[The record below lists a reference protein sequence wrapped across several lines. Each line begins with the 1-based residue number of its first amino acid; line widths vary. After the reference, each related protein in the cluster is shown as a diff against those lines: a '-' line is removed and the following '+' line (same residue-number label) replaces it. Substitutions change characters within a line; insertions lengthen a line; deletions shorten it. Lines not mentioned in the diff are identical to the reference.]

1 MSHQEKAWAFWN
13 QFGKNPLCLAPMAE
27 INDLPFRLL
36 CRRHGI
42 KVCYTGMLNSFQYT
56 QSPDYKSRMYTTC
69 PEDHPLIAQI
79 SGKTFDLIIE
89 TAKDLALTA
98 DAIDINLGCTQR
110 IASRGGYGFFL
121 VNTPQKR
128 IEILELFRRLSKE
141 VNVPICAKIRILL
154 NQDGQADCEETVKFA
169 KSLEESGVSII
180 EVHGRAEHR
189 NKHADI
195 DIETLAAIVS
205 GVGIP
210 VIANGGVSSIE
221 DANSLREKTGA
232 AGIMIAQQLLSDPT
246 TFDPNGPS
254 SLGVFARE
262 YLQLVREYPVDIFS
276 PRKHIFFFF
285 VAIIKSQPGIEN
297 ELKDTNNVDEILAFV
312 EKYSNAD

>member
-1 MSHQEKAWAFWN
+1 MSHQEKAWEFWKKV
-13 QFGKNPLCLAPMAE
+13 GENPLCLAPMAE

-42 KVCYTGMLNSFQYT
+42 KVCYTGMLNSFQYI
-56 QSPDYKSRMYTTC
+56 QSPEYKSRMFTTC

-79 SGKTFDLIIE
+79 SGKTFDMIID
-89 TAKDLALTA
+89 TAKDLALSA

-128 IEILELFRRLSKE
+128 VEILELFRRLSKE

-154 NQDGQADCEETVKFA
+154 NSDGLADCEETVRFA
-169 KSLEESGVSII
+169 KSLEDAGVSIL

-189 NKHADI
+189 NKHAEIDTDI
-195 DIETLAAIVS
+195 LAAIVA

-210 VIANGGVSSIE
+210 VIANGGVSSLA
-221 DANSLREKTGA
+221 DADSLRSKTGA
-232 AGIMIAQQLLSDPT
+232 AGIMIAQQLLTDPT
-246 TFDPNGPS
+246 TFDPHGPS
-254 SLGVFARE
+254 SLGAFARE
-262 YLQLVREYPVDIFS
+262 YLQLVSQYPVDIFS
-276 PRKHIFFFF
+276 PRKHTFYFF
-285 VAIIKSQPGIEN
+285 VAVIKSHPGIEN
-297 ELKDTNNVDEILAFV
+297 ELKDTNNVEELLAFV
-312 EKYSNAD
+312 EKYSTV